1 MAFSRNYDDFPTEL
15 QTFLKRFNIS
25 YFPKFKS
32 FHREDTDKDK
42 EDINRRMNNLED
54 QLDNI
59 RSNYQRDIESSQKCS
74 SDVESGE
81 RIQLRIMQQEQ
92 TGSTL
97 LWYNYL

>member
-1 MAFSRNYDDFPTEL
+1 MEDLVREMKTMNKNLLNL
-15 QTFLKRFNIS
+15 QTQA
-25 YFPKFKS
+25 
-32 FHREDTDKDK
+32 EKDK

-97 LWYNYL
+97 LW